1 MTPSNGM
8 KVRGVVE
15 NPWQKH
21 QSFYGYWRDETWNGH
36 KFLACHS
43 SVVAVKG
50 GTAVTECVT
59 VEGAIRRLKFLE
71 SLLSTVK
78 AQ

>member
-1 MTPSNGM
+1 M
-8 KVRGVVE
+8 KDQVAVK

-21 QSFYGYWRDETWNGH
+21 QSFYGYWREETWNGY

-43 SVVAVKG
+43 SVVVVKDG
-50 GTAVTECVT
+50 IAITECVT

-71 SLLSTVK
+71 SLLPTV
-78 AQ
+78 QTQ